1 MDTSKVVS
9 PLELGVSKTKNQIEE
24 LWLPV
29 TVGGGEQ
36 DSVFSIAGGQP
47 GTVGGDLLW
56 AGGWWRVEMVAWL
69 WWAPVLATAGNE
81 HSRIMEKAPVE
92 SGY

>member
-1 MDTSKVVS
+1 M
-9 PLELGVSKTKNQIEE
+9 
-24 LWLPV
+24 

-56 AGGWWRVEMVAWL
+56 AGGGGEWRWWHGCDQLQFCLKMETNLRE
-69 WWAPVLATAGNE
+69 
-81 HSRIMEKAPVE
+81 SRRRPQIGP
-92 SGY
+92 STG

>member
-1 MDTSKVVS
+1 M
-9 PLELGVSKTKNQIEE
+9 
-24 LWLPV
+24 

-56 AGGWWRVEMVAWL
+56 AGM
-69 WWAPVLATAGNE
+69 
-81 HSRIMEKAPVE
+81 VE
-92 SGY
+92 SGDGGMDVMGSNFG

>member
-1 MDTSKVVS
+1 M
-9 PLELGVSKTKNQIEE
+9 
-24 LWLPV
+24 

-56 AGGWWRVEMVAWL
+56 AGAEAGEWRWWHGCDGLQFWL
-69 WWAPVLATAGNE
+69 QLDTNL
-81 HSRIMEKAPVE
+81 RE
-92 SGY
+92 SGKRPLLGPLLVNSDY

>member
-1 MDTSKVVS
+1 MLDGQLKSCLSFTIKGIISKAR
-9 PLELGVSKTKNQIEE
+9 NQIEE
-24 LWLPV
+24 PSLPV

-56 AGGWWRVEMVAWL
+56 AGGWWRVEVVAWL
-69 WWAPVLATAGNE
+69 
-81 HSRIMEKAPVE
+81 
-92 SGY
+92 